1 MKKYEIYGVKYKGE
15 LVYIGKSAYGMCKRK
30 SKHKYEAYTKKFKDN
45 FHEFIR
51 QVGFENLEWFVI
63 EKCGSQHDI
72 DIKEKE
78 YIKKFNPKYN
88 TQEKPFYC
96 YNVNGEY
103 KYIGKFSNIYN
114 TSKILN
120 IDARKISAALQ
131 NEAITKEGYI
141 FLRSTKNIKEE
152 FFKRIHPY
160 IYKRICNNHCQ
171 EISQK
176 GFCDMIGIG
185 KQTLYDWESGA
196 LSSQRSDLRQK
207 IMEDNEESLFNLM
220 KDRRNNPMKI
230 LPKLNKVHHWN
241 MPGVRQESRKEAL
254 TADALPQLNCT
265 KSIDNSESL
274 PVVEQ

>member
-1 MKKYEIYGVKYKGE
+1 MSKVKYPDSEYSMAITCVEDMPAVAADIVRSYCDRYDIDERDIYPSIWSDIITE
-15 LVYIGKSAYGMCKRK
+15 LNIKLFNPCNKLLK
-30 SKHKYEAYTKKFKDN
+30 KDN
-45 FHEFIR
+45 A
-51 QVGFENLEWFVI
+51 L
-63 EKCGSQHDI
+63 
-72 DIKEKE
+72 
-78 YIKKFNPKYN
+78 YN
-88 TQEKPFYC
+88 DY
-96 YNVNGEY
+96 
-103 KYIGKFSNIYN
+103 
-114 TSKILN
+114 N
-120 IDARKISAALQ
+120 IDKVIYVY
-131 NEAITKEGYI
+131 E
-141 FLRSTKNIKEE
+141 
-152 FFKRIHPY
+152 Y
-160 IYKRICNNHCQ
+160 IYKRLCNNHCQ

-185 KQTLYDWESGA
+185 KQTLYEWESGA

-207 IMEDNEESLFNLM
+207 IMDDNEESLFNLM